1 MEQGNGG
8 DIWEEKEKKL
18 RRPKR
23 KGCNQIIIIKKKKRK
38 KKIWIEDKTIWDT
51 RIISEL

>member
-23 KGCNQIIIIKKKKRK
+23 KGYNQIIIIKKKNARK
-38 KKIWIEDKTIWDT
+38 KYE
-51 RIISEL
+51 

>member
-1 MEQGNGG
+1 MEQWNGR

-23 KGCNQIIIIKKKKRK
+23 KGCNQIIIIKKKTQEKNMNR
-38 KKIWIEDKTIWDT
+38 
-51 RIISEL
+51 RQNNLRY